1 MNRAFKNVAF
11 FFFVG
16 FGAVYLTADFLLH
29 QGSVQSETLT
39 TIYQTFDMPF
49 YFSAGMYAL
58 AALHENIKKRYNVVM
73 MSPLFWL
80 LAVLWT
86 FFLVYLNVGY
96 ESFL

>member
-16 FGAVYLTADFLLH
+16 FGAIYLTADFLLH
-29 QGSVQSETLT
+29 QGVVQSETLR

-58 AALHENIKKRYNVVM
+58 AATHLNIKKRYSITL
-73 MSPLFWL
+73 MSPLFWV

-86 FFLVYLNVGY
+86 IFLVYLNVGY
-96 ESFL
+96 DSFL